1 MTADAAGTPAPAA
14 VQAIEALVSA
24 RLTIGVA
31 ESLTGG
37 LLASTLIGVP
47 GASAAVRG
55 GVVAYDTRVK
65 HALLGVDAGLLA
77 LRGAVHPE
85 VALQMAD
92 GVRRVLTVDGLPTD
106 VGIATTGVAGPD
118 PQDGQDVGTVFV
130 AIVTRAGGRVVPLV
144 LDGDRQEIRE
154 RTVELALEALV
165 QELAHLG

>member
-1 MTADAAGTPAPAA
+1 MTGDRSEASHVAAR
-14 VQAIEALVSA
+14 VIDALVSA

-37 LLASTLIGVP
+37 LLAAALIGVP

-65 HALLGVDAGLLA
+65 HSLLDVDAGLLA

-92 GVRRVLTVDGLPTD
+92 GVRRALAVEGLPAD
-106 VGIATTGVAGPD
+106 VGVATTGVAGPD
-118 PQDGQDVGTVFV
+118 PQDGQEVGTVFV
-130 AIVTRAGGRVVPLV
+130 AVVTRAGGRVVPLR
-144 LDGDRQEIRE
+144 LDGGRQEIRE
-154 RTVELALEALV
+154 RTVELALEAVL
-165 QELAHLG
+165 QELTALE